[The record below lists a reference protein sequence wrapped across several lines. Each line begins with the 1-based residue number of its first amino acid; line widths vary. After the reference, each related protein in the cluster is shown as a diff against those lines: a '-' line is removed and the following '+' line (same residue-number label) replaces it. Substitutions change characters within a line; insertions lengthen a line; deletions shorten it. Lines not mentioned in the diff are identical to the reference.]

1 MLKLKDKQLKEAVIA
16 ADCFY
21 LYLIMK
27 QFKNKMNI
35 YLQSVTLPQFILY
48 SREHLRLLSVDFYVW
63 FQAWRTLR
71 YDLFSFYFR
80 YFESES
86 CKQEIEAQRRQ
97 LNLHLS
103 KNEEQATSVE
113 VDLKTERE
121 WRQSLQETMQQDR
134 DKISQLN
141 HELTQYKLI
150 GQVIY
155 LLYFLNVV
163 KHWKILKLLWI

>member
-63 FQAWRTLR
+63 FQA
-71 YDLFSFYFR
+71 
-80 YFESES
+80 
-86 CKQEIEAQRRQ
+86 
-97 LNLHLS
+97 
-103 KNEEQATSVE
+103 
-113 VDLKTERE
+113 
-121 WRQSLQETMQQDR
+121 
-134 DKISQLN
+134 
-141 HELTQYKLI
+141 
-150 GQVIY
+150 
-155 LLYFLNVV
+155 
-163 KHWKILKLLWI
+163 